1 MPVQKH
7 STKPAIKAT
16 KVKSSKIGIKEL
28 EYAYNIIVTF
38 LTDNT
43 NQADNKLNFEG
54 SPLRAAKALMEMNRS
69 DSEISKEVKHI
80 IHKAFPIDRAGSDA
94 ELIVQGPIELNS
106 ICPHHLMPV
115 MYEAYVAY
123 IPDSQH
129 GSVLGLSKLS
139 RLSVILG
146 RRPVLQEKLAVDI
159 AEVLCKQDK
168 SNFPAVHSA
177 GSAVSLVGIHCCMA
191 CRGITSDALTSTT
204 ILRGVFRNNDME
216 AKFYQAINNI
226 KTSRLKR

>member
-1 MPVQKH
+1 MPAKDVSKK
-7 STKPAIKAT
+7 TAVKNKTPKLGLADLENAY
-16 KVKSSKIGIKEL
+16 KVIVSFL
-28 EYAYNIIVTF
+28 ET
-38 LTDNT
+38 NT
-43 NQADNKLNFEG
+43 TQDDNKSNFYG
-54 SPLRAAKALMEMNRS
+54 TPLRAAKALMEMNKS

-80 IHKAFPIDRAGSDA
+80 IQKAFPIDRSGSDA
-94 ELIVQGPIELNS
+94 ELIVQGPIEVNS

-123 IPDSQH
+123 IPDSQN

-159 AEVLCKQDK
+159 AEVLCKQPH
-168 SNFPAVHSA
+168 SAFPAVQSA

-204 ILRGVFRNNDME
+204 ILRGVFKNNDME

>member
-1 MPVQKH
+1 MAVTKKIVP
-7 STKPAIKAT
+7 TKPKT
-16 KVKSSKIGIKEL
+16 PKIGLLEL
-28 EYAYNIIVTF
+28 ENAYKTIVGF
-38 LTDNT
+38 LETNT
-43 NQADNKLNFEG
+43 TQDDNKMNFSG
-54 SPLRAAKALMEMNRS
+54 TPLRAAKALMEMNRS
-69 DSEISKEVKHI
+69 DAEISREVKHI
-80 IHKAFPIDRAGSDA
+80 IHKAFPIDRKGDDA

-123 IPDSQH
+123 IPDSQK

-159 AEVLCKQDK
+159 AEVLCKQGG
-168 SNFPAVHSA
+168 SSFPAVQSA

-204 ILRGVFRNNDME
+204 ILRGVFKNTDME
-216 AKFYQAINNI
+216 SKFYQAINNI